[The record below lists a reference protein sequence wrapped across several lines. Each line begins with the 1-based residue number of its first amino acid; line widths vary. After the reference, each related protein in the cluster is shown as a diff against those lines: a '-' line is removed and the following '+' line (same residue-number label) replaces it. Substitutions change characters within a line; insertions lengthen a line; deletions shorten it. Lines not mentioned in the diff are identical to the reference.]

1 MKTSRVKKATTK
13 KASSVPRERALKV
26 IEAQELRERLSKQ
39 PKSFSIILD
48 NEKYSLPE
56 DDVQSFIETLIETA
70 DLKEARKHSNVL
82 STQEVADL
90 LNVSRPYVVKLIDS
104 KQLKSFNVGS
114 HRRVLEPDALEF
126 RHKMRSEKNRALD
139 ELAEET
145 ENLGLEF
152 K

>member
-1 MKTSRVKKATTK
+1 MKTSRLKKASTK
-13 KASSVPRERALKV
+13 KESSVPRERAMKV
-26 IEAQELRERLSKQ
+26 IKAQELREKLAKN
-39 PKSFSIILD
+39 PKSFFIVVD
-48 NEKYSLPE
+48 NQKYSLPAR
-56 DDVQSFIETLIETA
+56 DVQSFIETFIEAA

-82 STQEVADL
+82 STQEAADL

-104 KQLKSFNVGS
+104 KQLKSFKVGS
-114 HRRVLEPDALEF
+114 HRRILESDALEF
-126 RHKMRSEKNRALD
+126 RQKMRSEQNRALD